1 MRISIV
7 LPAVLGVLVLG
18 ACNDLT
24 VGDLNA
30 PGIEETVNN
39 PTRVGVLN
47 LATGLQIGSRFGVGQ
62 QNGYVTL
69 LGIVGEEIYNF
80 DPADPRFITEMVF
93 GPLDGGSPAFGG
105 NLFQPYANIRTANIM
120 LHAMDNLSD
129 TPPAGMSPAEKQAT
143 LGYAQT
149 MMAYDFLRALDTRW
163 DNGIPIDVDIDP
175 SGPPA
180 AIVDSGVAFTHIV
193 NLLDSAAAH
202 LTAVGDAPFPFQM
215 STGFTGFDRTLT
227 FRTFNRALRARVA
240 IYRNDFAGALAAL
253 NESFLNIVF
262 PLSFGV
268 YHTFTTAPGD
278 STNNLFDPNA
288 RALLAHPTFETD
300 AQKQVDLVTPD
311 LRFVNKTTL
320 LSTGH
325 ASSGLS
331 SNRALNVYSGPS
343 APVPIIRNEELILLR
358 AEANIGLNNLPAAL
372 IDINFIRQ
380 TAGNLPPH
388 AAFASHDEAL
398 AELLY
403 NKRYSLFFE
412 GGHRWIDMRHYGLL
426 TTLPPTSPFFGT
438 SLQKEVTPSGTR
450 HLFNRFPFPTNECLP
465 RTTQPARGC
474 TLEPGS

>member
-1 MRISIV
+1 MRFSIV
-7 LPAVLGVLVLG
+7 LPAVVGVLVLG

-30 PGIEETVNN
+30 PGVAETVNN

-62 QNGYVTL
+62 QNGYVAQ

-120 LHAMDNLSD
+120 LHAMDNLSN
-129 TPPAGMSPAEKQAT
+129 TPPAGMSPAEKEAT

-149 MMAYDFLRALDTRW
+149 MIAYDLLRALNTRW

-180 AIVDSGVAFTHIV
+180 PIVDTSVAFTHIV

-202 LTAVGDAPFPFQM
+202 LTAVGDAAFPFQM
-215 STGFTGFDRTLT
+215 SGGFTGFDRTLT
-227 FRTFNRALRARVA
+227 FRTFNRGLRARVA

-253 NESFLNIVF
+253 TESFLNPIL
-262 PLSFGV
+262 PLTFGV

-278 STNNLFDPNA
+278 STNSLFDPNA
-288 RALLAHPTFETD
+288 RALLAYPTFETD
-300 AQKQVDLVTPD
+300 AQKQIDGVTPD
-311 LRFVNKTTL
+311 LRFVTKTTPL
-320 LSTGH
+320 TTAH
-325 ASSGLS
+325 TSSGLS
-331 SNRALNVYSGPS
+331 SHLALNVYSGPA
-343 APVPIIRNEELILLR
+343 APVPIIRNEELILLK
-358 AEANIGLNNLPAAL
+358 AEAEIGLNDLASAL
-372 IDINFIRQ
+372 TDINFIRQ

-426 TTLPPTSPFFGT
+426 TTAAPPFTP
-438 SLQKEVTPSGTR
+438 LQREVTPSGTR
-450 HLFNRFPFPTNECLP
+450 HFFNRFPFPTNECLP
-465 RTTQPARGC
+465 RNPAPARGC
-474 TLEPGS
+474 TLEPGT